1 MTSKT
6 RKHNNYSD
14 FLPRILD
21 EKNDQIQVIKQQ
33 RLKPTALKE
42 ETENTRHYEKD
53 TFVREQNLKKI
64 F

>member
-6 RKHNNYSD
+6 RKHNNYQD

-42 ETENTRHYEKD
+42 EAENTRHYGKD
-53 TFVREQNLKKI
+53 KHL
-64 F
+64 